1 MAEPFGSGAPRPAG
15 SIRALAAAVLALAG
29 TRFELLGVEAREEA
43 MRVARALLLGAIA
56 VFLLGASLV
65 FLGALIVVAAGDEH
79 RILALVAI
87 TVIYAGAGAGI
98 LAWVRASWIEAPTPF
113 SATAREI
120 QADLTAL
127 RGGPLKPP

>member
-1 MAEPFGSGAPRPAG
+1 VDAPSASDAPRPAG
-15 SIRALAAAVLALAG
+15 SIRSVAAAVLALAG
-29 TRFELLGVEAREEA
+29 TRFELLGLEAREEA

-65 FLGALIVVAAGDEH
+65 FLGALLVVAAGDEH

-87 TVIYAGAGAGI
+87 TVIYAGTGAGI
-98 LAWVRASWIEAPTPF
+98 LAWVRASWVGAPTPF

-120 QADLTAL
+120 KADVDGLMG
-127 RGGPLKPP
+127 RPLKRP